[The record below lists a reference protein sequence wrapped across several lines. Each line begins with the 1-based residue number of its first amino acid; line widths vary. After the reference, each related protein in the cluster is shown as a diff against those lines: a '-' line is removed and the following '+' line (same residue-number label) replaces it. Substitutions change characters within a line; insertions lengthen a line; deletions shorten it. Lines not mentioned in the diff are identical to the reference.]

1 MQKYKKF
8 KNNPIFSIYFFYI
21 TKKEREIICFSKKI
35 YPWIIIKNE
44 DVSKTQEKRAETPN
58 CT

>member
-35 YPWIIIKNE
+35 YP
-44 DVSKTQEKRAETPN
+44 
-58 CT
+58 

>member
-21 TKKEREIICFSKKI
+21 PKKEREIICFSKKI
-35 YPWIIIKNE
+35 YP
-44 DVSKTQEKRAETPN
+44 
-58 CT
+58 

>member
-21 TKKEREIICFSKKI
+21 PKKENLFFKENLPLN
-35 YPWIIIKNE
+35 YN
-44 DVSKTQEKRAETPN
+44 
-58 CT
+58 

>member
-8 KNNPIFSIYFFYI
+8 KNNPIFSIYFFSI

-35 YPWIIIKNE
+35 YP
-44 DVSKTQEKRAETPN
+44 
-58 CT
+58 